1 MHKSERPVDGW
12 PTVYRTARKVAHE
25 GRIVIPGPHVH
36 GMHGTKRKFGWNFVV
51 HYDTIDSIS
60 RLYSV
65 VP

>member
-1 MHKSERPVDGW
+1 MYFYQAAGDDVPLALVL
-12 PTVYRTARKVAHE
+12 ARKIAHE

-60 RLYSV
+60 RVYSV